1 MKSKIEFK
9 KADESSFDGTS
20 ADRYSADEVALV
32 SQHDGKPLVSR
43 SAVVWKTAPNVDDT
57 RMLAQHA
64 YVEKIFK
71 AEYTYEPYAGNLSL
85 CGRFSI
91 AEDYETSVPVSQ
103 IKGEKLNEAAC
114 CKVCR
119 RIYERHFG

>member
-1 MKSKIEFK
+1 MTTK
-9 KADESSFDGTS
+9 
-20 ADRYSADEVALV
+20 
-32 SQHDGKPLVSR
+32 GKTKQRSRNSGKLNVSR
-43 SAVVWKTAPNVDDT
+43 SAVVWATVPNVDDT

-64 YVEKIFK
+64 YAEKIFK
-71 AEYTYEPYAGNLSL
+71 AEYTYEPYAGNRSL

-91 AEDYETSVPVSQ
+91 AEDYETSVPISQ
-103 IKGEKLNEAAC
+103 INGEKMNEAAC